1 MSEINSKVFEMYS
14 EVLAVFCY
22 NLGQVQRFFTFKE
35 HGYAVPKDRVIRVVE
50 QVDSLKI
57 ELLKL
62 KKELGFTDGLDF
74 LKNNKFAGF
83 EIKDGRFVGS
93 RATVRDIIDPWIE
106 QDGNSE
112 DFNNYRYEVGYL
124 INFLAFPDAL
134 DNTEYSPLY
143 AKEKLIYKELSEKA
157 EKKRSLFGIMKEA
170 LVRRRVFNM

>member
-22 NLGQVQRFFTFKE
+22 NLGQVQRFLTFKE

-106 QDGNSE
+106 KD
-112 DFNNYRYEVGYL
+112 
-124 INFLAFPDAL
+124 
-134 DNTEYSPLY
+134 
-143 AKEKLIYKELSEKA
+143 
-157 EKKRSLFGIMKEA
+157 
-170 LVRRRVFNM
+170 